1 MVLKEG
7 GGLEHCREG
16 LDVIDSKVLYIF
28 TYTVGIGTT
37 HYLVLS
43 TSTPLFAI
51 TYEGT

>member
-7 GGLEHCREG
+7 GGHGNCKEG
-16 LDVIDSKVLYIF
+16 LEVIDSKVLYIF

-37 HYLVLS
+37 HGLVLS

-51 TYEGT
+51 T